1 MLLVSFISLVL
12 SIIELLHVLFK
23 SIKDHVEDSESGR
36 YLRTSGLP
44 SPPASPHQLFLSPP
58 CPFPGTSWLLEP
70 ETVLPATVTANKEA
84 RKTLQITAHNKF
96 KCGRQEAPSLT
107 YTVFWFPQWQAKFL
121 KKKKSTY
128 WTLAIVDRQL
138 FFRASSHASSS
149 GNDLEIQTHGWTCS
163 SSARLLKEGAVDSVL
178 VFQRR
183 WGSSRS
189 VSHEA

>member
-107 YTVFWFPQWQAKFL
+107 YTVF
-121 KKKKSTY
+121 
-128 WTLAIVDRQL
+128 
-138 FFRASSHASSS
+138 
-149 GNDLEIQTHGWTCS
+149 
-163 SSARLLKEGAVDSVL
+163 
-178 VFQRR
+178 
-183 WGSSRS
+183 
-189 VSHEA
+189 